1 MALTWELFVGTVVRL
16 FSPFSP
22 FTLGW
27 LRMRNGMLRPSVGV
41 LGLEAESVETS
52 FSAGCMTNSLSEK
65 AWTEEIGRAR
75 LPALGKSVLDVCASL
90 VSPVELAALLV

>member
-1 MALTWELFVGTVVRL
+1 
-16 FSPFSP
+16 
-22 FTLGW
+22 
-27 LRMRNGMLRPSVGV
+27 MRNGMLRPSVGV
-41 LGLEAESVETS
+41 LGLEAESIETS